1 MGQAYPQVDGGVRLN
16 RTERDASQ
24 RRGGR
29 LSDYQSLV
37 ARISSCTKCTLSRG
51 RNKTVPGDGAL
62 DADFMFIGEGPG
74 FHEDR
79 QGLPFVGQAGNL
91 LNEMLAL
98 IGLARGD
105 VYITNMI
112 KCRPPNNRDP
122 FPVEISSCRPYLD
135 EQIEM
140 IEPKVIVTLGRFS
153 FSKFFPGEAIGKAR
167 GKPRNW
173 NGLVVYPM
181 YHPAAALRN
190 PRLRTALESDF
201 SMLPDLI
208 RQVSE
213 RRAFGEEPEQE
224 AADQLSMF

>member
-51 RNKTVPGDGAL
+51 RNKTVPGDG
-62 DADFMFIGEGPG
+62 
-74 FHEDR
+74 
-79 QGLPFVGQAGNL
+79 NL

-98 IGLARGD
+98 IGLVRGD

-213 RRAFGEEPEQE
+213 RRALGEEPEQE
-224 AADQLSMF
+224 SADQLSMF

>member
-1 MGQAYPQVDGGVRLN
+1 MLPRGGVADCPITSRWSPESPVAPSV
-16 RTERDASQ
+16 RF
-24 RRGGR
+24 RGVETRQCQGT
-29 LSDYQSLV
+29 
-37 ARISSCTKCTLSRG
+37 ARSTPTSCSSVK
-51 RNKTVPGDGAL
+51 A
-62 DADFMFIGEGPG
+62 PG

-190 PRLRTALESDF
+190 PRLKTALETDF

-213 RRAFGEEPEQE
+213 RQAFGEEPEQE
-224 AADQLSMF
+224 PVNQLSMF